1 MNSNSATDDIPEH
14 SSIRKRSP
22 SEELVIDDSKRRKN
36 QEGDEGV
43 ADDAAISSRVNEKK
57 LEATKAQDAS
67 IGRTDKNDMNAGV
80 MDVENVV
87 DVEIPQDDDEHCS
100 SALSSRCSSPAHDY
114 SSYNEEYSGEKES
127 NESESAASISSAASA
142 SSGVSSTSSYQCPPA
157 PPTTPIQPSKVANSS
172 TFHNVATPK
181 PPASGFPPL
190 PTDEEMRRPPSQQQM
205 GSESTASMPASKKS
219 SPSKSKA
226 TNMATVRSRFEKS
239 SDFDTWKVGPRYE
252 LMRIL
257 GCGSYGQVAQAKDLH
272 SPNGTKFVAIKRI
285 TTTFEQEVDA
295 LRFFRE
301 LHLLRRLN
309 GHDCIIQLV
318 DAIAPNSDKDKSL
331 DDIYLVFECKYIF

>member
-1 MNSNSATDDIPEH
+1 MNSNSATDDIPEN

-22 SEELVIDDSKRRKN
+22 SGELVIDDSKRQKS
-36 QEGDEGV
+36 QGGHEEV
-43 ADDAAISSRVNEKK
+43 ADDDAISSYVDERE
-57 LEATKAQDAS
+57 LEGTKAQDAS

-80 MDVENVV
+80 MDEQNVV
-87 DVEIPQDDDEHCS
+87 DVEVPQDDDEHCS

-114 SSYNEEYSGEKES
+114 SSYNEEHSGEKES

-157 PPTTPIQPSKVANSS
+157 PPTTPIQPKTVANSS
-172 TFHNVATPK
+172 AFHNVSTPK
-181 PPASGFPPL
+181 PSASGFPPL

-205 GSESTASMPASKKS
+205 GRESTASMPASEKS
-219 SPSKSKA
+219 SPSKTKA
-226 TNMATVRSRFEKS
+226 TNKTTAHSRFQKS

-257 GCGSYGQVAQAKDLH
+257 GCGSYGQVAQAKDLQ
-272 SPNGTKFVAIKRI
+272 SPNGAKFVAIKRI
-285 TTTFEQEVDA
+285 TTAFEQEVDA

-301 LHLLRRLN
+301 LHLLRRLK

-318 DAIAPNSDKDKSL
+318 DAIAPNFDKNKSL
-331 DDIYLVFECKYIF
+331 DDIYLVFECKCT